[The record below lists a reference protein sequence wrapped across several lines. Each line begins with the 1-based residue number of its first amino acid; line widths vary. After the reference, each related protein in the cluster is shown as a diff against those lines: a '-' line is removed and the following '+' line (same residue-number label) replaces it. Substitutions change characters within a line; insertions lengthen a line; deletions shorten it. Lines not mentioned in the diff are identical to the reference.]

1 MRPAWSDAFT
11 PGQLRPVAPMPLPAP
26 ITPEWAWGGS
36 SGAGVRV
43 AVVDSGV
50 DAGHPAVGGVDGG
63 VVVEPDPHDAEQ
75 TRVVERPHEDLYG
88 HGTAAAAII
97 RRAAPDCEIHSVR
110 VLGSGLTGKAAV
122 FAAGLRW
129 AIEHDMHVVN
139 LSLSSRSVRHAG
151 LFHDLVDEAYFR
163 RVMLVSAIN
172 NVVAPSF
179 PSQFSGVFSVAAHD
193 GRDPF
198 RFDVNPHPP
207 VEFGAPGIDIEVAW
221 TGGGFITATG
231 NSFAAP
237 HITGLVARILGKH
250 RGLTPY
256 EMKTVLL
263 ALADNAAA
271 TGAAG

>member
-1 MRPAWSDAFT
+1 
-11 PGQLRPVAPMPLPAP
+11 
-26 ITPEWAWGGS
+26 
-36 SGAGVRV
+36 
-43 AVVDSGV
+43 
-50 DAGHPAVGGVDGG
+50 
-63 VVVEPDPHDAEQ
+63 
-75 TRVVERPHEDLYG
+75 
-88 HGTAAAAII
+88 
-97 RRAAPDCEIHSVR
+97 
-110 VLGSGLTGKAAV
+110 
-122 FAAGLRW
+122 
-129 AIEHDMHVVN
+129 
-139 LSLSSRSVRHAG
+139 
-151 LFHDLVDEAYFR
+151 
-163 RVMLVSAIN
+163 MLVSAIN

-198 RFDVNPHPP
+198 RFDANPHPP

-237 HITGLVARILGKH
+237 HIAGLVARILGKH
-250 RGLTPY
+250 PGLTPY